1 MDKVFNTKRKY
12 IASDGE
18 EYINMSVPVVDIK
31 KINSGFL
38 DRLNQDD
45 NGRLDRFVWN
55 RVAKNL
61 DMIDIV
67 MYANHIFNPF
77 SVKEGDV
84 LYGPIDN
91 DDVYYSSSE
100 PKLPDGSKH
109 SKNANGEKEKTY
121 AQMVEYMAKQG
132 LGIK

>member
-1 MDKVFNTKRKY
+1 MDKVFNTKRTY

-18 EYINMSVPVVDIK
+18 EYINMSIPVVDIK

-84 LYGPIDN
+84 LYGPLDN

>member
-1 MDKVFNTKRKY
+1 MDKVFNTKRTY

-18 EYINMSVPVVDIK
+18 EYVNMSVPVVDIK

>member
-1 MDKVFNTKRKY
+1 MDKVFNKKRTY

-18 EYINMSVPVVDIK
+18 EYINMSIPVVDIK

>member
-1 MDKVFNTKRKY
+1 MDKVFNTKRTY

>member
-1 MDKVFNTKRKY
+1 MDKVFNTKRTY

-18 EYINMSVPVVDIK
+18 EYINMSIPVVDIK

>member
-1 MDKVFNTKRKY
+1 
-12 IASDGE
+12 
-18 EYINMSVPVVDIK
+18 MSVPVVDIK

>member
-1 MDKVFNTKRKY
+1 MDKLFDKKRTY

-18 EYINMSVPVVDIK
+18 EYINMSIPVVDIK